1 MGHMPC
7 PWLPKAW
14 ELDGWGTLE
23 RNRAKVFKFLFMSF
37 SVWAL
42 VKRTLEPFQ
51 EHLPQAVLVPRMQE
65 NKFEYKMSVPRT
77 TPFPP
82 QNLYVGAT
90 LWNKI
95 QKMKVSCCHYNTNLD
110 KLMNKFRLL
119 FSVCGNV
126 CLSLGFIRTVQ
137 SLSETFD
144 DFLGHL
150 TKVVTRQGVCSQ
162 AMHMSIKG
170 LAFKMLMYRE
180 FWLLSNK
187 RTRLMITSE

>member
-1 MGHMPC
+1 
-7 PWLPKAW
+7 
-14 ELDGWGTLE
+14 
-23 RNRAKVFKFLFMSF
+23 
-37 SVWAL
+37 
-42 VKRTLEPFQ
+42 
-51 EHLPQAVLVPRMQE
+51 
-65 NKFEYKMSVPRT
+65 
-77 TPFPP
+77 
-82 QNLYVGAT
+82 
-90 LWNKI
+90 
-95 QKMKVSCCHYNTNLD
+95 MKVSCCHYNTNLD

-180 FWLLSNK
+180 F
-187 RTRLMITSE
+187 